1 MGWLASIGVA
11 RLALSRLYVRAIWP
25 SSARPPPRCSRSR
38 PRVNRPATKAQD
50 APTTR
55 CNDGPADAKPHSR
68 PVRLRRKKRIE
79 DLVRLLRGKPY
90 TGIAHGHQNF
100 FFLRSLRLD
109 GQLARPIHFLHRI
122 NAVHDEVHQD
132 LLQLHTISHDPG
144 KICG

>member
-1 MGWLASIGVA
+1 MRSPI
-11 RLALSRLYVRAIWP
+11 P
-25 SSARPPPRCSRSR
+25 S
-38 PRVNRPATKAQD
+38 
-50 APTTR
+50 
-55 CNDGPADAKPHSR
+55 
-68 PVRLRRKKRIE
+68 VRLRRKNALKIWSPAA
-79 DLVRLLRGKPY
+79 GKPY

-144 KICG
+144 KIFG